1 MKKFLA
7 FALLCSCLSLVAFDG
22 AAFATTEEDV
32 ATMQHPDGPQHDNV
46 HCRICR

>member
-22 AAFATTEEDV
+22 AAFATTEQDV
-32 ATMQHPDGPQHDNV
+32 ATMQHPNGPQHENV

>member
-32 ATMQHPDGPQHDNV
+32 ATMQHPNGPKHDNV
-46 HCRICR
+46 HCRSCR